1 MAAAAA
7 AASSRRRRQHRPVVG
22 DHHRRQK
29 RKHNYHNGARRRRLA
44 GISHLNREQGRNSIV
59 TFANK
64 LANNDGL
71 AIINEARVLH
81 NYTASYD
88 QYDTLLNR
96 VILPPDYANFAF
108 LPYRIDSKKWA
119 DGAVETMPSPFGE
132 IKVKYAVKYPTTF
145 LRVLPKASF
154 QKLMTSLHDNIQ
166 QFNQEELQRKQSLS
180 CLKKV
185 LCVCNNSTKQ
195 FEQDRIEYLETII
208 EEEVNVL
215 PNFQDRGL
223 TMEYLICGKLEGLVL
238 SISPWLQHRGDLIN
252 NQFWEGSRPLKP
264 LSVVESEQHNVTTC
278 TEAVLVPDDTF
289 FGSAVMCDPPVVDTR
304 TMSSIETK
312 SEVPSIYAVKKT

>member
-1 MAAAAA
+1 M
-7 AASSRRRRQHRPVVG
+7 
-22 DHHRRQK
+22 
-29 RKHNYHNGARRRRLA
+29 
-44 GISHLNREQGRNSIV
+44 
-59 TFANK
+59 
-64 LANNDGL
+64 
-71 AIINEARVLH
+71 
-81 NYTASYD
+81 
-88 QYDTLLNR
+88 
-96 VILPPDYANFAF
+96 
-108 LPYRIDSKKWA
+108 
-119 DGAVETMPSPFGE
+119 
-132 IKVKYAVKYPTTF
+132 
-145 LRVLPKASF
+145 
-154 QKLMTSLHDNIQ
+154 
-166 QFNQEELQRKQSLS
+166 QRKQGLS

-264 LSVVESEQHNVTTC
+264 LAVESESHNVTTC

-312 SEVPSIYAVKKT
+312 SEVPSIYAVKDT